1 MNVKKGVL
9 RSDLARVD
17 ARGVERGDYQEIPEL
32 GDHFFEQADEYRAGV
47 LVKRGRGRP
56 PGAKKAQMNLRIDL
70 DVIEAYKAQGEG
82 WQTRMNQALR
92 EWAQSHGLMN
102 KAA

>member
-1 MNVKKGVL
+1 MKNCLDERQYSLMRIVSASSGVIDG
-9 RSDLARVD
+9 STAH
-17 ARGVERGDYQEIPEL
+17 IF
-32 GDHFFEQADEYRAGV
+32 FFEQADEYSAGV

-82 WQTRMNQALR
+82 WQTRMDQALR
-92 EWAQSHGLMN
+92 EWAQSHGLMP

>member
-1 MNVKKGVL
+1 MNARKSAL
-9 RSDLARVD
+9 RSDLAKAD
-17 ARGVERGDYQEIPEL
+17 ARGVKRADYEEIPEL
-32 GDHFFEQADEYRAGV
+32 GEDFFERADEHHAGV

-70 DVIEAYKAQGEG
+70 DVVEAYKAQGEG

-92 EWAQSHGLMN
+92 EWAQSHGMLPRTT
-102 KAA
+102 

>member
-1 MNVKKGVL
+1 MNARKSAL
-9 RSDLARVD
+9 RSDLAKAD
-17 ARGVERGDYQEIPEL
+17 ARGVKPADYADIPEL
-32 GDHFFEQADEYRAGV
+32 ADDFFEQADEHRAGV

-70 DVIEAYKAQGEG
+70 DVIEAYKAQGDG

-92 EWAQSHGLMN
+92 EWAQSHDMLP

>member
-1 MNVKKGVL
+1 MNARKSAL
-9 RSDLARVD
+9 QSDLAKAD
-17 ARGVERGDYQEIPEL
+17 ARGVKPADYEEIPEL
-32 GDHFFEQADEYRAGV
+32 DDEFFEQADEYRAGV

-56 PGAKKAQMNLRIDL
+56 PGATKAQMNLRIDI

-92 EWAQSHGLMN
+92 EWAKSHGMMR
-102 KAA
+102 

>member
-1 MNVKKGVL
+1 L
-9 RSDLARVD
+9 QSDLAKAD
-17 ARGVERGDYQEIPEL
+17 ARGVKPADYEEIPEL
-32 GDHFFEQADEYRAGV
+32 DDEFFEQADEYRAGV

-56 PGAKKAQMNLRIDL
+56 PGATKAQMNLRIDI

-92 EWAQSHGLMN
+92 EWAKSHGMMR
-102 KAA
+102 